1 MSEQDKDWDQLAR
14 QWQETELPEADVNWL
29 QANVRRKRRGLFLA
43 NLLDAVG
50 TVAVLVFVAWIIGP
64 KPGGE
69 DLGLLL
75 AVIVMLAIVWALT
88 LWNRRDGWRTQVDDL
103 RESLAWNLER
113 CRRQRRS
120 IVFAWAVFVAQL
132 VIVAVYLRLFSEPAS
147 PGQYWNAALL
157 VSGFSIGMVVW
168 SWLYARR
175 ISKEEQRLRELQ
187 KNFNG
192 DV

>member
-1 MSEQDKDWDQLAR
+1 MNEQDKDWDQLAR

-64 KPGGE
+64 QPGGE

-88 LWNRRDGWRTQVDDL
+88 LWNRRDAWQAQADDL

-120 IVFAWAVFVAQL
+120 IVLAWAIFAVQL
-132 VIVAVYLRLFSEPAS
+132 VIVAVYLQLFSEPAS
-147 PGQYWNAALL
+147 PGQYRNAALL

-175 ISKEEQRLRELQ
+175 ISKEELRLRELQ